1 MTQTTQRFTSVEQ
14 AAIFTVGRLE
24 GLANTTRWTNRELA
38 KVVRDEINEIA
49 QTLKQE
55 LLK

>member
-1 MTQTTQRFTSVEQ
+1 MTTTKTRFTTVDQ
-14 AAIFTVGRLE
+14 AAIYVVGRLE

-38 KVVRDEINEIA
+38 QVVRDEINEIA
-49 QTLKQE
+49 QTLKEE